1 MEALTLYELNG
12 LVRETLELTLNDVYW
27 VQAEIAE
34 LRVNRHC
41 YMELVQKEAG
51 GNGIV
56 AKARA
61 QVWANRWAFIK
72 PMFERTTGQA
82 LAAGMQVLLQVEVT
96 FHELYGYSLNVT
108 DLDPTY
114 TLGDIARHRQEILR
128 KLTEE
133 GIEGM
138 NKELSLPRLLQRI
151 AVISSASAAGYGDFC
166 NQLKDNKRGLAFK
179 AELFAAVMQ
188 GSEVENSVIGALN
201 RIAEQQGEWDVVV
214 IIRGGGAT
222 SDLQGFDSLLLAEN
236 VAQFPLPIITGI
248 GHERDDTVIDLIA
261 HTRVKTP
268 TAAAEFLIHHQEEEL
283 DTLEDLSARLTEQ
296 VNQVLYDEATRLKL
310 IANKIPL
317 LFSSVKARE
326 EMRLHRLSVSL
337 ANNSVQHI
345 EQAKSGTEMLDKQL
359 ALYSSALMQGEWKRI
374 ELLESKLQGAHPDR
388 ILRLGFSITRIG
400 GKAVKDV
407 DEVKVGDEIVTTL
420 ASGTLRSIVK
430 SLGFRV

>member
-1 MEALTLYELNG
+1 MNSLTLYEINS
-12 LVRETLELTLNDVYW
+12 LVRQTLELTLDDEYW

-41 YMELVQKEAG
+41 YMELVQKEVQG
-51 GNGIV
+51 GGIV

-61 QVWANRWAFIK
+61 QVWANRWAIIK
-72 PMFERTTGQA
+72 PMFEQMTGQT
-82 LAAGMQVLLQVEVT
+82 LAAGMQVMLKAEVT
-96 FHELYGYSLNVT
+96 FHEQYGYSLNVT

-128 KLTEE
+128 QLAEE
-133 GIEGM
+133 GIETM
-138 NKELSLPRLLQRI
+138 NKELPLPRLLQRI

-166 NQLKDNKRGLAFK
+166 NQLKDNQRGLAFET
-179 AELFAAVMQ
+179 ELFQAVMQ
-188 GSEVENSVIGALN
+188 GNEVENSVVAALN
-201 RIAEQQGEWDVVV
+201 RIAERVDEWDVVV

-283 DTLEDLSARLTEQ
+283 DALEDLSARLAEQ
-296 VNQVLYDEATRLKL
+296 VSQVLYDETTRLKL
-310 IANKIPL
+310 VANKIPL
-317 LFSSVKARE
+317 LFSTVKARE
-326 EMRLHRLSVSL
+326 EMRLHRLSASL
-337 ANNSVQHI
+337 ANSSVQYV
-345 EQAKSGTEMLDKQL
+345 EQAKGGVGMLEKQL
-359 ALYSSALMQGEWKRI
+359 VLYTSSLMQGERKRI
-374 ELLESKLQGAHPDR
+374 ELMENKLQSAHPDR

-400 GKAVKDV
+400 GKAVKDAN
-407 DEVKVGDEIVTTL
+407 EVKAGDEIETTL
-420 ASGTLRSIVK
+420 ASGTIRSIVEK
-430 SLGFRV
+430 NS